1 MVAVI
6 KLWAIGFVT
15 WVVAMVVG
23 MILGIPLRL
32 FLPEKI
38 AMTASLVIGLLGGF
52 ALLKDSWIDLGED
65 VGLVKKKVKP
75 IESAPRVADGKE
87 QESE

>member
-1 MVAVI
+1 MVAMI

-65 VGLVKKKVKP
+65 FGLVKKKVKP

-87 QESE
+87 EGSE